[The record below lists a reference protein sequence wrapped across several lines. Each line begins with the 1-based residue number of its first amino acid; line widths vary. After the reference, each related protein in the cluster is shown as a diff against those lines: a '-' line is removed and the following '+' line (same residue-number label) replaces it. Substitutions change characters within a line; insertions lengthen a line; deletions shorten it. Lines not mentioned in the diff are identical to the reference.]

1 MCRNPPINP
10 RFQLVLFEV
19 GGIFNKGLK
28 KDKIMIYII
37 TSILSAILAM
47 AWLVLFY
54 SLHQDNRKQSL
65 WRQKRQLESD
75 KYNKG
80 L

>member
-1 MCRNPPINP
+1 
-10 RFQLVLFEV
+10 
-19 GGIFNKGLK
+19 
-28 KDKIMIYII
+28 MIYII